1 MGRVEADLRVLI
13 GQAWAARYRDPL
25 RLRAL
30 GAALVA
36 AAPPGSEAA
45 GWGWLHQALGERAAA
60 PGGALPPALAQA
72 EAAFGTEPFGS
83 AVCRA
88 LRALPLCA
96 EGRGAEA
103 EAQIGDLAALAAPA
117 DVPQAFAAQFAH
129 FARAM
134 ARSVAGRWDDVLRD
148 RYAALQCAH
157 LTGDDAA
164 IAHALAD
171 LAAQQ
176 IDLSNTEDALRLATE
191 AEHHAARAGGGAAA
205 LMAGMNRL
213 SALLALERDDEAAAA
228 ARALLPQMAQMH
240 PRNRESGWVLLAR
253 AHLHAGELESARTLL
268 QQAETDRQ
276 VDHRLERT
284 AAAAELA
291 LADDDPGRAAALCE
305 GFLGRPESAHA
316 SAPGALRLLH
326 RAAAAAHER
335 LGDAAAALRHARAEH
350 ALFVQI
356 TGRGAQARRLTLEIE
371 HQLDRERWQRAR
383 AEAERERLDALNRA
397 LEAAN
402 AAKTRFLA
410 AASHDLRQPVQALA
424 LNMAAL
430 EHESIGS
437 AQRALVQRMARSL
450 DALAMLFDGLL
461 DISRLDAGAMPVQRQ
476 AVSLPPLLQRL
487 ADEHAGVAAARGLVL
502 RLRLPAAGAATHTD
516 PALLERCLR
525 NLVDNALKYTRR
537 GGVLLALRPRGGA
550 WRLDVVDSGIGMPPE
565 VAARVFDE
573 FYQADNPERDR
584 TRGLGLGLA
593 IVERLARLMDHPLA
607 LRSVPGRGTRVSL
620 QLPRATVAAI
630 PTPANAARGTTGHL
644 CVAVIDDDA
653 DVRDGLV
660 ALLQR
665 WGHRVLQG
673 ADDEAVLRAWHRAG
687 RPPVQAMVCDLRLRG
702 SRTGVQAVAALRATW
717 GAATPALVVTGDIAP
732 DRLQLLRASGLPWL
746 SKPVMPMRLRGW
758 LAGVPHA

>member
-72 EAAFGTEPFGS
+72 EAAFGAEPFGS

-176 IDLSNTEDALRLATE
+176 SDLSNTEDALRLATE
-191 AEHHAARAGGGAAA
+191 AEHHAARAGGGAAG

-228 ARALLPQMAQMH
+228 ARVLLPQMAQMH
-240 PRNRESGWVLLAR
+240 PRNRESGWLLLAR
-253 AHLHAGELESARTLL
+253 AHLHAGDRAAARTLL
-268 QQAETDRQ
+268 QRAEADRQ
-276 VDHRLERT
+276 VDHRLEWT
-284 AAAAELA
+284 VAAAELA
-291 LADDDPGRAAALCE
+291 LADGDAGCAVALCE
-305 GFLGRPESAHA
+305 GFLGAPAAALHA

-335 LGDAAAALRHARAEH
+335 QGDAAAALRHARAEH

-383 AEAERERLDALNRA
+383 AEAERERLDTLNRA

-430 EHESIGS
+430 EHERLS
-437 AQRALVQRMARSL
+437 ATQRDLVQRMGRSL
-450 DALAMLFDGLL
+450 DALSLLFDDLL
-461 DISRLDAGAMPVQRQ
+461 DISRLDAGAVPVQRQ
-476 AVSLPPLLQRL
+476 HLPLPALLQRL
-487 ADEHAGVAAARGLVL
+487 ADEHAGTAAARGLRL
-502 RLRLPAAGAATHTD
+502 RVRLPAGGAATATD

-525 NLVDNALKYTRR
+525 NLVDNALKYTRH
-537 GGVLLALRPRGGA
+537 GGVLIALRARGDG
-550 WRLDVVDSGIGMPPE
+550 WRVDVVDSGIGMAPA
-565 VAARVFDE
+565 VLAHVFDE

-584 TRGLGLGLA
+584 SRGLGLGLA
-593 IVERLARLMDHPLA
+593 IVRRLALLMGHPLA
-607 LRSVPGRGTRVSL
+607 LHSVPGRGTRASL
-620 QLPRATVAAI
+620 TLPRVAPLAAA
-630 PTPANAARGTTGHL
+630 PAAGAAAPGAAL
-644 CVAVIDDDA
+644 CVALIDDDG
-653 DVRDGLV
+653 DVREGL
-660 ALLQR
+660 ADLLQR

-702 SRTGVQAVAALRATW
+702 TRTGVQAVAALRATW